1 MIKHMM
7 EYIAKHHRQIFDT
20 GAAVVV
26 FCNHCSS
33 SSPAVAKQHLAWLSA
48 TRSDSRQQVTV
59 LHQGMGRL
67 LHLALE
73 LGRLDNLFAKIH
85 REY

>member
-1 MIKHMM
+1 MM
-7 EYIAKHHRQIFDT
+7 GYIAKHHRQIFNT

-26 FCNHCSS
+26 FYCNHCSS
-33 SSPAVAKQHLAWLSA
+33 SSPAVAEQHLAWLSA
-48 TRSDSRQQVTV
+48 TRSDSSQQVTV
-59 LHQGMGRL
+59 LHQGIGGL

-73 LGRLDNLFAKIH
+73 LGRLDDLFAKIH